1 MTVTSGQASTQPVG
15 RNVQRGAQ
23 EAERGRRIGAAWAA
37 DSAEYVELKRLAAV
51 AAHLRF
57 DDKQVGYRV
66 VRAILGERMLSG
78 PEIATFRESIGIGND
93 DDVRAESGDYWQ
105 GFVDS
110 ALDVFENVEF

>member
-1 MTVTSGQASTQPVG
+1 MTVTAGQVSTQPIG

-23 EAERGRRIGAAWAA
+23 AAERGRRVGAAWAA

-66 VRAILGERMLSG
+66 VRAILGERMLSAA
-78 PEIATFRESIGIGND
+78 EIATND